1 MLIKGIRIR
10 FFLIGLYD
18 PIRNK
23 IFLFQFE
30 IMVMITNLK
39 EMELMRVQH
48 DHRTIINRFTQELKA
63 GLFIFF
69 FLNEL
74 SSSC

>member
-30 IMVMITNLK
+30 IMITNLK
-39 EMELMRVQH
+39 EMELVRVQH